1 MSQLSSEA
9 RRSRPTSNVAR
20 QIPIVILYRQGE
32 ARCQRSVSERNRS
45 QQSILRQA
53 QANPFFAMYDKA
65 INTRVITGTD
75 RETNVASCSRIILI
89 N

>member
-1 MSQLSSEA
+1 MSQLSSEV

-53 QANPFFAMYDKA
+53 QANPFLPCT
-65 INTRVITGTD
+65 TRQLTQGLLQALIE
-75 RETNVASCSRIILI
+75 RRMSRHVPESS
-89 N
+89 